1 MPMLKLFLNTPVTA
15 DEHASALAELSATV
29 AENLG
34 KPERYMMVSLHPET
48 PLMFAGDTSPAAAA
62 DLASIGLSSSQTPA
76 LAAALCALIE
86 RRFAIPPDRVYIT
99 FRDVDRAFW
108 GWNGGTF

>member
-1 MPMLKLFLNTPVTA
+1 MAA

-29 AENLG
+29 ANSLG
-34 KPERYMMVSLHPET
+34 KPERYMMVSLHPDT

-62 DLASIGLSSSQTPA
+62 DVAGIGLSRNQTPTLSA
-76 LAAALCALIE
+76 SLCALIE
-86 RRFAIPPDRVYIT
+86 RRFAIAPDRIYIT
-99 FRDVDRAFW
+99 FRGVDRAFW

>member
-1 MPMLKLFLNTPVTA
+1 MPMLRLFLSTPVAA
-15 DEHASALAELSATV
+15 DECATALAELSASV
-29 AENLG
+29 ATCLG

-48 PLMFAGDTSPAAAA
+48 PLMFAGSTQPAAAA
-62 DLASIGLSSSQTPA
+62 DVASIGLTSSQTPA
-76 LAAALCALIE
+76 VAAALCAGIE
-86 RRFAIPPDRVYIT
+86 RLFGIPPDRVYIT